1 MLVSGCLQA
10 LKPDVTDIT
19 SWINVISIEHTAD
32 DSFVAIW
39 LDFPFRE
46 GRIIL
51 FLKFQPRV
59 YS

>member
-1 MLVSGCLQA
+1 MSVLQCWCL
-10 LKPDVTDIT
+10 DVTHIT
-19 SWINVISIEHTAD
+19 SWINVIGIEHTGDAI
-32 DSFVAIW
+32 FVAIW

-46 GRIIL
+46 GRIIF